1 MKKLIIVLVLLFAAT
16 ALFGQIGALPSAAP
30 SVPAGGKISLGNFPA
45 GKWLDPNYD
54 AIWEFSSNNI
64 RILDSNSGSV
74 YWDYSDLTI
83 QNFKLSTE
91 GLNPV
96 ISFSCPEAGRSYS
109 FKVTLSDASL
119 TMTIERSDQPKY
131 TVTMKKQ

>member
-16 ALFGQIGALPSAAP
+16 ALFGQIGALPTAP
-30 SVPAGGKISLGNFPA
+30 SAPAVGGKINLGNFPA
-45 GKWLDPNYD
+45 GKWLDSNYD
-54 AIWEFSSNNI
+54 AIWELSSNNL
-64 RILDSNSGSV
+64 RILDSNSGNV
-74 YWDYSDLTI
+74 YWDFSDLTI
-83 QNFKLSTE
+83 QNFKVGVD

-109 FKVTLSDASL
+109 FKATPADGSL
-119 TMTIERSDQPKY
+119 TLTIERSDQPKY